1 MFTLMA
7 SYMESSVKNK
17 IVQWIKDG
25 VDLVSIIEGGE
36 IGDAED
42 VRLYLSYS
50 SDPCVNRCN
59 GSGQTPLMIACRN
72 RQKHIVN
79 ILLEARADPNLTCTV
94 NGSTALHYAC
104 QGDKHMISIC
114 RTKIKYPKQELQRVI
129 EIIEILIHNGAI
141 MQMNDDGLSPVC
153 VAALNSF
160 KDVVEFFSSNSE
172 IPVPPGD
179 MVKAYELL
187 GVSQALF
194 DVYHLVDACHSFH
207 LAASTWKHPGN
218 ENDLSSLNVDCALD
232 NFFTHMTTLVL
243 NCDQRSKIRQKA
255 FTIGIKCIP
264 DNVKNKYDFWR
275 FTSSYTDPAFFE
287 IGSEEGYNLLL
298 SLVKKEMLGKCPLGT
313 VLDMIQNALTSR
325 LSTSLGVKFIPR
337 LLQAYAEGFQE
348 DSKMLREKRPEIL
361 ELSGGLLFNFA
372 YYQSQ
377 AKYLEEVLSYVKDIL
392 HCIKMY
398 AEDGCP
404 TTGDRPVSVISV
416 FFENMANTMFDDVY
430 CGQTKE
436 ARNRLKYVISSL
448 LFHNGYDP
456 ASHSSLLETLVRI
469 VAAAHDRDF
478 IIPIA
483 KMLIR
488 YGCPPDSVCI
498 EQSEQDYP
506 EVMEMLPLLN
516 PTSPPSLEEL
526 STQVILRNNVPYRER
541 LPSLLSERIDADMY
555 FRPPPSD
562 LDSSV
567 SSDSSEK
574 SDEFERIKKKKDHI
588 KGQRDPINLAS
599 IMIEVRESRDTCLV
613 LSVARIKS
621 LCSTREVDVNSRNH
635 LGWSPLMIACMH
647 TNNELV
653 SLLLEHGADPNATS
667 TKGGNTPMHF
677 ASVGCNC
684 CCLWGESCDLFD
696 SYLNKVAKKPRIDMM
711 RNLISHGATLQC
723 NSDGLDPPSF
733 AALHRFKAA
742 VDFFVN
748 RGTCRL
754 KVPAEQKARACEIYA
769 VVLALTMGFC
779 KGDDVT
785 PHEYLCKAFAIR
797 KGSGVPV
804 PDQERVGIANHFHLF
819 RTKRACT
826 TEKDWQ
832 RIQSDNWAVRI
843 QCFLVASRVLPVKKR
858 DIYLFPRLLAHGHD
872 CYLFSKGNERRSEGT
887 QIFEEAVRWELKS
900 TTAKLGSVLQMILN
914 VLYVIFFVR
923 RDIQLKHDL
932 FGECYK
938 LLELCLQ
945 EFTEL
950 SDARL
955 HKFATELAHDHLG
968 AFLYHVPLF
977 DFSMS
982 KEMFKSLLQV
992 FGRMI
997 SMMRRRCGRSSPSVT
1012 HYIMDRM
1019 AQILL
1024 DSDSKGTLKE
1034 NRLKLLISALVQ
1046 CEDATQIS
1054 DSGNSM
1060 LHPLFNIIAFD
1071 LYPSLLRDVSLILIR
1086 NGCDPDVRNADGKT
1100 VKEMFVNYVFFDPNS
1115 PKDKQVVTVIS
1126 PPTEVLRLE
1135 EIAARK
1141 ILRHKI
1147 PHEGILPR
1155 HLSVMVK
1162 GEPEP
1167 DAKLFLSSPPR
1178 FNFKYGDWN
1187 YDDESLDES
1196 DDDDDDDSWDGENYN

>member
-1 MFTLMA
+1 MA
-7 SYMESSVKNK
+7 SDMESSVKNK

-25 VDLVSIIEGGE
+25 VDLVSLTEGGE

-42 VRLYLSYS
+42 VRQYLASS
-50 SDPCVNRCN
+50 SDPSCVNRCN
-59 GSGQTPLMIACRN
+59 HLGQTPLMIACKN
-72 RQKHIVN
+72 RQKDIVN
-79 ILLEARADPNLTCTV
+79 LLLEAGADPNLTCTV
-94 NGSTALHYAC
+94 SGSTALHYAC
-104 QGDKHMISIC
+104 QGDKPMISIC
-114 RTKIKYPKQELQRVI
+114 RTKIKYPKQELQRI
-129 EIIEILIHNGAI
+129 IDIIEILIHNGAI
-141 MQMNDDGLSPVC
+141 LQMNDDGLSPVC

-160 KDVVEFFSSNSE
+160 KDVVEYFSSKSE

-207 LAASTWKHPGN
+207 LAASSWKHPGN
-218 ENDLSSLNVDCALD
+218 ESDLSSLHVDCALD

-243 NCDQRSKIRQKA
+243 NGVLRSKIRRKA
-255 FTIGIKCIP
+255 FTIGIKSIP
-264 DNVKNKYDFWR
+264 DNAKVKYDFWR

-298 SLVKKEMLGKCPLGT
+298 SLVRKEMLGKCPLGT

-337 LLQAYAEGFQE
+337 LLQVYAEGFQG
-348 DSKMLREKRPEIL
+348 DSGMLREKRPEIL
-361 ELSGGLLFNFA
+361 ELLGGLLFNFA

-392 HCIKMY
+392 HCMKMY

-404 TTGDRPVSVISV
+404 TIGDRPISVISV
-416 FFENMANTMFDDVY
+416 FFENMANTMFDDMY

-436 ARNRLKYVISSL
+436 VRNRLKYVIFGL

-456 ASHSSLLETLVRI
+456 ASDSSLLETLVKI
-469 VAAAHDRDF
+469 VAVAHDRDF

-506 EVMEMLPLLN
+506 EVIEMLPLLN

-567 SSDSSEK
+567 SSDSSEE
-574 SDEFERIKKKKDHI
+574 SDE
-588 KGQRDPINLAS
+588 G
-599 IMIEVRESRDTCLV
+599 
-613 LSVARIKS
+613 
-621 LCSTREVDVNSRNH
+621 
-635 LGWSPLMIACMH
+635 SPLMIACMH

-653 SLLLEHGADPNATS
+653 SFLLKHGADPNATS

-677 ASVGCNC
+677 ASIGCNC
-684 CCLWGESCDLFD
+684 CCLWGESCHLFD
-696 SYLNKVAKKPRIDMM
+696 SYLNKVAKKPRTDMM

-733 AALHRFKAA
+733 AARHKFKAS

-754 KVPAEQKARACEIYA
+754 KVPSEQKARACEIYA
-769 VVLALTMGFC
+769 VVVALTMGYC
-779 KGDDVT
+779 KADDVT

-804 PDQERVGIANHFHLF
+804 PDQERVGIANHFSLF
-819 RTKRACT
+819 RMKACT

-832 RIQSDNWAVRI
+832 QIQSDNWAVRI
-843 QCFLVASRVLPVKKR
+843 QCFLVACRVLPVEKR
-858 DIYLFPRLLAHGHD
+858 DIYLFPRLLTHGHD

-887 QIFEEAVRWELKS
+887 QIFEEAVQWELKS
-900 TTAKLGSVLQMILN
+900 TTAKLGSVLKMILN

-923 RDIQLKHDL
+923 RDIQLRHDL

-950 SDARL
+950 SDSHL

-968 AFLYHVPLF
+968 AFLYHVPLY

-997 SMMRRRCGRSSPSVT
+997 CMMRRRCGRSSPSVT

-1019 AQILL
+1019 TQILL

-1034 NRLKLLISALVQ
+1034 NRVKLLISALVQ

-1060 LHPLFNIIAFD
+1060 LHPLFNIITYD
-1071 LYPSLLRDVSLILIR
+1071 LYPLLLRDVSLILIR
-1086 NGCDPDVRNADGKT
+1086 NGCDPDVCNADGKT
-1100 VKEMFVNYVFFDPNS
+1100 VKEMLGNYVFFDPNS

-1135 EIAARK
+1135 EIAART

-1155 HLSVMVK
+1155 HLSVMVR
-1162 GEPEP
+1162 GETEP
-1167 DAKLFLSSPPR
+1167 DAELFLSSPPR
-1178 FNFKYGDWN
+1178 FNFKYGDWD
-1187 YDDESLDES
+1187 YDDESLDKSDDESLDES
-1196 DDDDDDDSWDGENYN
+1196 DDDDDDDDSWDGENDD